1 MNIDSSLANSLARLW
16 RHIGQKHQHQLIILF
31 ALMMGVAVSEI
42 VSIGAIFP
50 FLAALTAPE
59 RVFGHAYVQP
69 FVSWFGLTRPD
80 QLLLPLTV
88 GFCITIIIAGC
99 MRMLL
104 VWTQTK
110 ISFAIGADLALNV
123 YRKTLHQPYAIH
135 VSRNSSEIINGVY
148 SQASSISS
156 YMILPVVTIASAAML
171 LAAILVTLLIVDPLT
186 SSMALG
192 GFALI
197 YGLVIKVSH
206 RRLLK
211 NSQLVADEAGRV
223 IKSLQEGLGGI
234 RDVLIDRAQEVYCQ
248 VFRKADLSMRA
259 AQINSA
265 VIAQSPRFMVEALGM
280 LLIATLAYHLASDSG
295 GISSAIPIL
304 GALALGAQRLLP
316 ISQQAYQAWAS
327 IRGNQASLLDTLSL
341 LDQPLPDNVDD
352 AHLIPLPFE
361 REIRLQNVSYRY
373 TPDADWVLRDVN
385 LSIPKGCRV
394 GFVGTTGC
402 GKSTMLDIMMALLSP
417 TVGNLVVDGVPINP
431 ENMGRWQKHI
441 AHVPQTIFLADSS
454 IESNIAF
461 GIPPEKIDHQRV
473 RLAARQANILETIES
488 WPEKFKTGVGE
499 RGVRL
504 SGGQRQRIGIAR
516 ALYKQA
522 DVLVFDEATSALDN
536 ETERAVMDAIRS
548 LGPQMTVLVIAHR
561 LNTLNGCDLIVRLG
575 PGKNIQSGAPQDL
588 LPGM

>member
-1 MNIDSSLANSLARLW
+1 MRTDQSLAKLLIRLW
-16 RHIGQKHQHQLIILF
+16 HHIEPQYQRQLVLLLG
-31 ALMMGVAVSEI
+31 LMMVVAISEI

-50 FLAALTAPE
+50 YLAVLTAPE
-59 RVFGHAYVQP
+59 RVFEHPYIQP
-69 FVSWFGLTRPD
+69 FVRWFGLTLPG

-88 GFCITIIIAGC
+88 GFCATITIAGC

-104 VWTQTK
+104 VWVQTRL
-110 ISFAIGADLALNV
+110 SYAIGADLALDV
-123 YRKTLHQPYAIH
+123 YRKTLHQPYAVH

-148 SQASSISS
+148 SKASSISS
-156 YMILPVVTIASAAML
+156 YMILPVVTIASTVL
-171 LAAILVTLLIVDPLT
+171 LLVSILVTLLSVDPMT
-186 SSMALG
+186 SSLALL

-197 YGLVIKVSH
+197 YGLVIKLSH

-234 RDVLIDRAQEVYCQ
+234 RDVLIDSAQEVYCR
-248 VFRKADLSMRA
+248 VFRRADLSMRA

-265 VIAQSPRFMVEALGM
+265 FIAQSPRFVVEALGM

-295 GISSAIPIL
+295 GISNAIPIL

-327 IRGNQASLLDTLSL
+327 IRSNQTSLLDTLSL
-341 LDQPLPDNVDD
+341 LDQPLPNNTDD
-352 AHLIPLPFE
+352 ALLIPLGFE
-361 REIRLQNVSYRY
+361 RNIQLNNVSFRYR
-373 TPDADWVLRDVN
+373 PDSDWVLSNVN
-385 LSIPKGCRV
+385 LTIPKGCRV
-394 GFVGTTGC
+394 GFVGATGC
-402 GKSTMLDIMMALLSP
+402 GKSTMLDIIMGLLNP
-417 TVGNLVVDGVPINP
+417 TEGQLVVDGIPIDAS
-431 ENMGRWQKHI
+431 NMNSWQKHI

-461 GIPPEKIDHQRV
+461 GISPDKIDHERV
-473 RLAARQANILETIES
+473 RQAARQANILETIES
-488 WPEKFKTGVGE
+488 WPDKFNSGVGE

-536 ETERAVMDAIRS
+536 ETERAVMEAILS
-548 LGPQMTVLVIAHR
+548 LGPQMTVLIIAHR
-561 LNTLNGCDLIVRLG
+561 LNTLNGCDLIVKFG
-575 PGKNIQSGAPQDL
+575 PGQIIQSGARESL
-588 LPGM
+588 LPEM